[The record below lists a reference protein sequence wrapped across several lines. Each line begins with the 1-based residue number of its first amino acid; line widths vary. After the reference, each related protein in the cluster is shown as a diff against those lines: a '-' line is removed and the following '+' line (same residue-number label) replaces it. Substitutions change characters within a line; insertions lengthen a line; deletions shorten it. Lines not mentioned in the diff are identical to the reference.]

1 MRKGQRKS
9 IAFECVQ
16 KTTKVLLRLVTGM
29 IEPALNDSA
38 SPCPKDS
45 RRLDSTHSTVCMS
58 TTCAFAPNWARELNL
73 SNYSGGKMAATN
85 IEQKALALLNTFER
99 AGKSV
104 TRVTIQGRKIEL
116 ELSTGQGGDEFE
128 RIDMRHDQT

>member
-1 MRKGQRKS
+1 
-9 IAFECVQ
+9 
-16 KTTKVLLRLVTGM
+16 
-29 IEPALNDSA
+29 
-38 SPCPKDS
+38 
-45 RRLDSTHSTVCMS
+45 
-58 TTCAFAPNWARELNL
+58 
-73 SNYSGGKMAATN
+73 MAATN